1 VNEILFALAG
11 EVCVLTSEL
20 LKGSMFLELFC
31 VASCSLLLVDLMFQF
46 QNKDDLHNVM
56 NKCLHFVVYVF
67 FCHHSVS
74 CQVCCKSKS

>member
-1 VNEILFALAG
+1 MNEILFALAG

-31 VASCSLLLVDLMFQF
+31 VASCSLSLVYLMFQF

-56 NKCLHFVVYVF
+56 NKCLHFVVCLF
-67 FCHHSVS
+67 LPSFCELPGLL
-74 CQVCCKSKS
+74 